1 MVINK
6 ICTWK
11 ETNTPIK
18 RQITPSYTTMF
29 PSILKLK
36 KHLPTSNKRLSI
48 SKKSKSNV
56 NVTLI
61 LLCGDVH
68 KNPGPNPAFT
78 CSNCQRE
85 ITDYTAAMKCDT
97 CKQWCHDKCGNMIT
111 ANQTTLG
118 KGSKYSWICPNT
130 SCKPNYNQPTA
141 TDLNQGDLH
150 ESNVVTSPNRFT
162 ILVNLKEQTVEG
174 NKIKRPQKSKT
185 ASVKRTVRK
194 NDTAYNLWS
203 EITKISPTDYQ
214 GKELCKGCNSEIRKS
229 QRAISCDSCHRWIHQ
244 KCSDMKDQTYKA
256 NMKKKHFPWTCNVCR
271 IDESNTYDK
280 PDFNLLKPEEM
291 PETLETV
298 KISNTPKD
306 MLIIHMNCRSVVNKT
321 EELEHICNTLQP
333 DIVCLTETWLDESV
347 QTQSC
352 SPTGYRMIRKDR
364 SDEYKQKYGRNKG
377 GGVAICY
384 KEHIKVEKK
393 DYITEECEEILWVQV
408 KAKESFILGLVY
420 RADYT
425 DLLNEKQGECKL
437 EENIRKVSEITNRV
451 IIAGDFNIDNL
462 CPNTNSEQLKNIYK
476 CYGLSQLIN
485 KPTRVD
491 KRTGKPTLIDHIWSN
506 KELHIIKKVGT
517 FMGISDHFGTYMRL
531 SVKKQPKQDETIRF
545 RSYRKYNPDLFKNDL
560 EQKLKGSDILK
571 YIEDNDVNGATEE
584 LVKVIQEAAD
594 IHAPEKEIKISKIK
608 TKVPWFSEDLTEK
621 INQKNSLLSDYFT
634 CGLDILKERANKL
647 KNEINHL
654 KRKLKK
660 KYYTEKVGE
669 MNGDA
674 RTMWKILKGLTG
686 TGKNLETVEPEM
698 LTQEKVNTFN
708 KFFATVGAEIQKK
721 LKIQLH
727 STDLT
732 GLDGFKFKDETTDNI
747 LKLIDR
753 IRIDVAVGNDKV
765 SARLIKDAK
774 FIISPYLT
782 KIINIGYKARIFP
795 DCMKTTIIKALHKKK
810 STDDIANYRP
820 ISILPTL
827 SKVFE
832 RSATDQMI
840 TFLESNN
847 KISKN
852 QHAYRSKHS
861 TQTCLVEVINHIYKL
876 LDQKRHCA
884 IASLDLSK
892 AFDSISHT
900 LILHKLS
907 KLGLGGECLAWI
919 KSYLHNRKQRTKFR
933 SFESEEETV
942 LSGIPQ
948 GSIIGPLLFICF
960 TNDLAEEFE
969 DCKMVA
975 YADDTQLIV
984 DAPNIN
990 QLKTKIEKVIKT
1002 AQTWYEHNSMKNN
1015 IGKSEILTIS
1025 PGKINRNKMKITVID
1040 DGEPIVIET
1049 AQTIKILG
1057 VKIDENL
1064 NWKKQVNSVKRKSM
1078 NSIRNLN
1085 RVNNLLPIKYRI
1097 QLYKSLIEPLFSY
1110 ADVVWGG
1117 CGKTT
1122 ANSLQ
1127 LAQNFAARS
1136 ILGMKKSDSATTAL
1150 KKLKFL
1156 NLSQRRRVHETVFTH
1171 KSLIHKHPDN
1181 INDAYE
1187 QQLSKVNTRSAAN
1200 MKLTI
1205 PKHRTSKYERSPF
1218 YRTIT
1223 AWNAVPS
1230 TIPTGHVIKH
1240 KTMYQHHLINGTH

>member
-1 MVINK
+1 
-6 ICTWK
+6 
-11 ETNTPIK
+11 
-18 RQITPSYTTMF
+18 
-29 PSILKLK
+29 
-36 KHLPTSNKRLSI
+36 
-48 SKKSKSNV
+48 
-56 NVTLI
+56 
-61 LLCGDVH
+61 
-68 KNPGPNPAFT
+68 
-78 CSNCQRE
+78 
-85 ITDYTAAMKCDT
+85 
-97 CKQWCHDKCGNMIT
+97 
-111 ANQTTLG
+111 
-118 KGSKYSWICPNT
+118 
-130 SCKPNYNQPTA
+130 
-141 TDLNQGDLH
+141 
-150 ESNVVTSPNRFT
+150 
-162 ILVNLKEQTVEG
+162 
-174 NKIKRPQKSKT
+174 
-185 ASVKRTVRK
+185 
-194 NDTAYNLWS
+194 
-203 EITKISPTDYQ
+203 
-214 GKELCKGCNSEIRKS
+214 
-229 QRAISCDSCHRWIHQ
+229 
-244 KCSDMKDQTYKA
+244 
-256 NMKKKHFPWTCNVCR
+256 
-271 IDESNTYDK
+271 
-280 PDFNLLKPEEM
+280 
-291 PETLETV
+291 
-298 KISNTPKD
+298 
-306 MLIIHMNCRSVVNKT
+306 
-321 EELEHICNTLQP
+321 
-333 DIVCLTETWLDESV
+333 
-347 QTQSC
+347 
-352 SPTGYRMIRKDR
+352 
-364 SDEYKQKYGRNKG
+364 
-377 GGVAICY
+377 
-384 KEHIKVEKK
+384 
-393 DYITEECEEILWVQV
+393 
-408 KAKESFILGLVY
+408 
-420 RADYT
+420 
-425 DLLNEKQGECKL
+425 
-437 EENIRKVSEITNRV
+437 
-451 IIAGDFNIDNL
+451 
-462 CPNTNSEQLKNIYK
+462 
-476 CYGLSQLIN
+476 
-485 KPTRVD
+485 
-491 KRTGKPTLIDHIWSN
+491 
-506 KELHIIKKVGT
+506 
-517 FMGISDHFGTYMRL
+517 
-531 SVKKQPKQDETIRF
+531 
-545 RSYRKYNPDLFKNDL
+545 
-560 EQKLKGSDILK
+560 
-571 YIEDNDVNGATEE
+571 
-584 LVKVIQEAAD
+584 
-594 IHAPEKEIKISKIK
+594 
-608 TKVPWFSEDLTEK
+608 
-621 INQKNSLLSDYFT
+621 
-634 CGLDILKERANKL
+634 
-647 KNEINHL
+647 
-654 KRKLKK
+654 
-660 KYYTEKVGE
+660 
-669 MNGDA
+669 
-674 RTMWKILKGLTG
+674 
-686 TGKNLETVEPEM
+686 
-698 LTQEKVNTFN
+698 
-708 KFFATVGAEIQKK
+708 
-721 LKIQLH
+721 
-727 STDLT
+727 
-732 GLDGFKFKDETTDNI
+732 
-747 LKLIDR
+747 
-753 IRIDVAVGNDKV
+753 
-765 SARLIKDAK
+765 
-774 FIISPYLT
+774 
-782 KIINIGYKARIFP
+782 
-795 DCMKTTIIKALHKKK
+795 
-810 STDDIANYRP
+810 
-820 ISILPTL
+820 
-827 SKVFE
+827 
-832 RSATDQMI
+832 
-840 TFLESNN
+840 
-847 KISKN
+847 
-852 QHAYRSKHS
+852 
-861 TQTCLVEVINHIYKL
+861 

-1015 IGKSEILTIS
+1015 IGKTEILIIS